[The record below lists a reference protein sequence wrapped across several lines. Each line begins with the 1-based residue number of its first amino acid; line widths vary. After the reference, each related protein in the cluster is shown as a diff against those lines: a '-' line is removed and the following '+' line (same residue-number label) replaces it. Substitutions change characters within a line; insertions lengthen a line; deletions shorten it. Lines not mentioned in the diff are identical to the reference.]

1 MRRVLSLALLATVV
15 VGTPPPFQVAAYLP
29 EWRYEGA
36 NWVTICETVT
46 HLFLFSIEVVTST
59 THPPPTSY
67 QSARARAL
75 TSGP

>member
-1 MRRVLSLALLATVV
+1 MRRGLSLALLATVV

-46 HLFLFSIEVVTST
+46 HLILFSIEVG
-59 THPPPTSY
+59 PTG
-67 QSARARAL
+67 APA
-75 TSGP
+75 GPEVPRGVPR